1 MTVRRTSETSVQ
13 SYSRAIEQPAG
24 HLFTPVS
31 VSYNFSSVLNSNNM
45 KLMLTNVSCP
55 VEPAGLRTDLT
66 GNCVLTE
73 SDCERKNEEKHVEE
87 KEEEE
92 SRSAERL

>member
-24 HLFTPVS
+24 NLFTPVS
-31 VSYNFSSVLNSNNM
+31 VSYNFSSVLNSNM